1 MHPKEATI
9 LYLFKVLR
17 SNKAMT
23 FRRLMHMHFDIFLKT
38 QCRIINSFKYEQ
50 NAVVY
55 CQVIPKCRLVLFNL
69 KKKMTL

>member
-9 LYLFKVLR
+9 LYLFKVQR

-50 NAVVY
+50 NAVY
-55 CQVIPKCRLVLFNL
+55 CQVIPKLNVDWFFLI
-69 KKKMTL
+69 

>member
-23 FRRLMHMHFDIFLKT
+23 FRRFMHMHFDIFLKT

-55 CQVIPKCRLVLFNL
+55 CQVIPKCQIGSF
-69 KKKMTL
+69 